1 MIIVPRVIL
10 SSSSLVFKVIV
21 YIAVALHLHCFICC
35 CTWGHSCSL
44 QKWSLSSNR
53 WVGKEISGMWCYLKM
68 MQLLNQLWDSLRVL
82 ISERRDASWII
93 FFSLRVNDA
102 GLSDLLSHF
111 GWLELRALSIS
122 QEVLC
127 LAELGHWLKI
137 MMVVGNPARFYCL
150 SLNPFQGGEGLAA
163 VLLK

>member
-10 SSSSLVFKVIV
+10 SSSFLVFKVIV
-21 YIAVALHLHCFICC
+21 YIAVALHLHQFICC
-35 CTWGHSCSL
+35 YTWGHFCSL

-53 WVGKEISGMWCYLKM
+53 WVEKEISGMWCYLKM

-93 FFSLRVNDA
+93 FSLRVNDA

-111 GWLELRALSIS
+111 GLLELRALSIS
-122 QEVLC
+122 REVLSC
-127 LAELGHWLKI
+127 RIG
-137 MMVVGNPARFYCL
+137 
-150 SLNPFQGGEGLAA
+150 SLVENNGGGGEPCK
-163 VLLK
+163 VLLFVT